1 MNRHLGKTDGRFWE
15 HFRQLGS
22 AYVIWFV
29 FCFMLFVYE
38 PLLMYST
45 NKNDFWFDFGIMIL
59 PTLVIFALFLLAGAV
74 LITAFYFGIVKLSK
88 GKTGL
93 YQCVVTALF
102 VAFLA
107 TYIQGVYLSTSLPVL
122 TGEIIDWDQY
132 LKEDLITVALWV
144 IFETAAIGLIVKFGT
159 EPVVKWE
166 SRISAA
172 ILVMLLA
179 GLLPQMVA
187 HNAFEKKDALITTN
201 AHFNDISA
209 EKNFLILLVDAVE
222 AEHFE
227 AVLESNEEYRDVFKD
242 FTYYSNTASVYP
254 FTRDSMPLILSGAV
268 NRNEKEF
275 GVFASEAYNNSPL
288 FERLDAENYDIG
300 IYMAEPVWYG
310 ERRFRITNDIKND
323 MASPYENMDFVMYFR
338 QEMKYILFKYLPYAY
353 KQYSQIEGFD
363 FGMALE
369 MYNYRYEGAYNLM
382 LENPELVKTD
392 RNVFQFVHLE
402 GAHLPFEYDKD
413 LNPIEKGTY
422 SQKIEATI
430 KVVDTWLS
438 RLKNSGVYDN
448 SVIVVMADHGYYDR
462 GYVDDSFDDHGEDI
476 LRRFHPV
483 FLVKGYGESHEL
495 VESDVPVSHMDLM
508 DAYMEL
514 LNGKKGG
521 ELFRGIEPDRK
532 RQVLWYEYRDEDHM
546 VEYELEGN
554 RFDRQD
560 FKPTGRVFD
569 R

>member
-1 MNRHLGKTDGRFWE
+1 MHGGEEKEARGREGNRRRL
-15 HFRQLGS
+15 LP
-22 AYVIWFV
+22 AYVIWFA

-45 NKNDFWFDFGIMIL
+45 NKNDFWFDFGIMIF
-59 PTLVIFALFLLAGAV
+59 PTLVIFALFLVTGAV
-74 LITAFYFGIVKLSK
+74 LIVAFYFVTVKLSK
-88 GKTGL
+88 GKTGI
-93 YQCVVTALF
+93 YQCAVTALF
-102 VAFLA
+102 VVFLA

-122 TGEIIDWDQY
+122 TGETIAWDQY
-132 LKEDLITVALWV
+132 LKEDLLTAALWV
-144 IFETAAIGLIVKFGT
+144 ILGTAAIALTVKFGT

-172 ILVMLLA
+172 IVVMLLA
-179 GLLPQMVA
+179 GLLPQMFSN
-187 HNAFEKKDALITTN
+187 NAFEKKDALITTN
-201 AHFNDISA
+201 AHFNDVSTNR
-209 EKNFLILLVDAVE
+209 NFFILLVDAVE
-222 AEHFE
+222 AESFE
-227 AVLESNEEYRDVFKD
+227 TVLESNEEYRDVFKD

-254 FTRDSMPLILSGAV
+254 FTRDSMPLLLTGAV

-275 GVFASEAYNNSPL
+275 GEFASEAYNNSPL
-288 FERLDAENYDIG
+288 FERLEAEDYDIG
-300 IYMAEPVWYG
+300 IYMEEPVWYG
-310 ERRFRITNDIKND
+310 ERRFHITSDIKNEIV
-323 MASPYENMDFVMYFR
+323 SPYENMDFNMYFR

-369 MYNYRYEGAYNLM
+369 MYNYRYDSVYDSL

-392 RNVFQFVHLE
+392 RNVFQFVHVE
-402 GAHLPFEYDKD
+402 GAHLPFKYDKD

-430 KVVDTWLS
+430 KVIDTWLS
-438 RLKNSGVYDN
+438 RLKNNGVYDN
-448 SVIVVMADHGYYDR
+448 SVILIMADHGYYD
-462 GYVDDSFDDHGEDI
+462 VDHDSYGEEV
-476 LRRFHPV
+476 LERFHPIL
-483 FLVKGYGESHEL
+483 LVKGWQEDHEL
-495 VESDVPVSHMDLM
+495 FESDVPLSHLDMM

-514 LNGKKGG
+514 LDGKKGG
-521 ELFRGIEPDRK
+521 EIFRGIEPDRK
-532 RQVLWYEYRDEDHM
+532 RQVIWYEYRNEDHM

-554 RFDRQD
+554 RFERRD

>member
-1 MNRHLGKTDGRFWE
+1 MGMNRHLEKTDGRFGE
-15 HFRQLGS
+15 HCRQLRP
-22 AYVIWFV
+22 AYVICVV

-45 NKNDFWFDFGIMIL
+45 NKNDFWFDFGIMIV
-59 PTLVIFALFLLAGAV
+59 PTLVIFVLFLLAGAALV
-74 LITAFYFGIVKLSK
+74 TAFYFLTVRLSK
-88 GKTGL
+88 GKTRV
-93 YQCVVTALF
+93 YQCAVTLSFVVF
-102 VAFLA
+102 FA

-122 TGEIIDWDQY
+122 TGETIEWDQY
-132 LKEDLITVALWV
+132 LREDLITVALWAV
-144 IFETAAIGLIVKFGT
+144 LETVAIALSVKFGT
-159 EPVVKWE
+159 EAVVKWS
-166 SRISAA
+166 SRIAA
-172 ILVMLLA
+172 AVGVMLVV
-179 GLLPQMVA
+179 GLLPQMIA
-187 HNAFEKKDALITTN
+187 NNAFEKKDALITTN
-201 AHFNDISA
+201 AHFNDISTD
-209 EKNFLILLVDAVE
+209 KNFLILLVDAVE

-227 AVLESNEEYRDVFKD
+227 AVLESNEEYKDVFKD

-254 FTRDSMPLILSGAV
+254 FTRDSMPLLLSGAV

-275 GVFASEAYNNSPL
+275 GAFASEAYNNSPL
-288 FERLDAENYDIG
+288 FERLEKENYDISL
-300 IYMAEPVWYG
+300 YMAEPVWYG
-310 ERRFRITNDIKND
+310 ERRFHITNDLKND
-323 MASPYENMDFVMYFR
+323 KASPYENMDFNMYFR

-353 KQYSQIEGFD
+353 KQYSQIDGFD

-369 MYNYRYEGAYNLM
+369 MYNYRYEDVYQRM

-402 GAHLPFEYDKD
+402 GAHLPFVYDKD
-413 LNPIEKGTY
+413 LNPVANGTY
-422 SQKIEATI
+422 TQKLEATI

-438 RLKNSGVYDN
+438 RLKESDAYDN
-448 SVIVVMADHGYYDR
+448 SVILIMADHGYYD
-462 GYVDDSFDDHGEDI
+462 VDHDSYGEEV
-476 LRRFHPV
+476 LERFHPV
-483 FLVKGYGESHEL
+483 LLVKGYQEDHAL
-495 VESDVPVSHMDLM
+495 AESDVPVSHIDLM

-514 LNGKKGG
+514 LDGKKGG

-532 RQVLWYEYRDEDHM
+532 RQVIWQEYRSEDHM

>member
-59 PTLVIFALFLLAGAV
+59 PTLVIFALFLLVGAV
-74 LITAFYFGIVKLSK
+74 LIAAFYFIVVKLSK

-107 TYIQGVYLSTSLPVL
+107 TYIQGDYLSTSLPVL

-187 HNAFEKKDALITTN
+187 HNAFEKKDALITTRD
-201 AHFNDISA
+201 HFDEISSN
-209 EKNFLILLVDAVE
+209 KNFLIFLIDAVDAE
-222 AEHFE
+222 ELGR
-227 AVLESNEEYRDVFKD
+227 VLESDESYREVFRD
-242 FTYYSNTASVYP
+242 FTCYSNTASVFPY
-254 FTRDSMPLILSGAV
+254 TRDSIPLILTGQA
-268 NRNEKEF
+268 NQNEEAF
-275 GVFASEAYNNSPL
+275 GQYASDAHNTSPL
-288 FERLDAENYDIG
+288 FERLDGENYDISLY
-300 IYMAEPVWYG
+300 IEEPVWYG
-310 ERRFRITNDIKND
+310 ERRFPVANDIKNNVV
-323 MASPYENMDFVMYFR
+323 SLYESMDFHMYFR

-353 KQYSQIEGFD
+353 KQYSQIEGLD

-369 MYNYRYEGAYNLM
+369 QYSYYDDVVYDHIVK
-382 LENPELVKTD
+382 NPELTKTD
-392 RNVFQFVHLE
+392 RNVFQFVHIE
-402 GAHLPFEYDKD
+402 GAHLPFD
-413 LNPIEKGTY
+413 LDGDLHPVEKGTY
-422 SQKIEATI
+422 TQKVEATVRVI
-430 KVVDTWLS
+430 DAWLT
-438 RLKNSGVYDN
+438 RLKENGVYDN
-448 SVIVVMADHGYYDR
+448 SVILIMADHGYYDR

-476 LRRFHPV
+476 LKRFHPAL
-483 FLVKGYGESHEL
+483 LVKGYGESHEL
-495 VESDVPVSHMDLM
+495 AESDVPVSHLDMM

-514 LNGKKGG
+514 LDGKESG
-521 ELFRGIEPDRK
+521 EIFSGVDPDRK

-546 VEYELEGN
+546 VEYELGGN
-554 RFDRQD
+554 RFERQD